1 MNKFIEFI
9 ISLFTRILQA
19 INIILHKLNKLIKPD
34 IVKTDI
40 IEKKD

>member
-19 INIILHKLNKLIKPD
+19 INVLMFKINKIMIFVRSTELK
-34 IVKTDI
+34 
-40 IEKKD
+40 EE